1 MIPRALN
8 REPMPWPAGWSDRAP
23 QIGDADG
30 VVEMLNARSRQLYGG
45 NQSTRASVE
54 SWWGKPGLRLEQDLR
69 LVLDSD
75 STVAGLAFIDTD
87 GEPYARVGCSAAVHP
102 RHEDGD
108 ILLDWLYSWSLRRAA
123 EIVPLAAPGIR
134 VVATSSALPQDK
146 PRCAA
151 LERADFAPVRVENH
165 MRIDLDSAAPTAQW
179 PDGIS
184 IRSANL
190 DVDID
195 GIVSLYLAAWRDHW
209 GFVARPRDELLTTF
223 VSEIESRCGPID
235 PTLWFLAI
243 AGEEIVGMSLCI
255 AGLQDD
261 PTGGYIYQ
269 LGVRPAWRRRGIALA
284 LLYHTFAQFRRRGYA
299 AVELDVDSQSLT
311 GALRVYERAGMHVVR
326 QSIDYEKEL
335 RPGIDVATRELLADG
350 VSKESA

>member
-1 MIPRALN
+1 
-8 REPMPWPAGWSDRAP
+8 
-23 QIGDADG
+23 
-30 VVEMLNARSRQLYGG
+30 
-45 NQSTRASVE
+45 
-54 SWWGKPGLRLEQDLR
+54 
-69 LVLDSD
+69 
-75 STVAGLAFIDTD
+75 
-87 GEPYARVGCSAAVHP
+87 
-102 RHEDGD
+102 
-108 ILLDWLYSWSLRRAA
+108 
-123 EIVPLAAPGIR
+123 
-134 VVATSSALPQDK
+134 
-146 PRCAA
+146 
-151 LERADFAPVRVENH
+151 
-165 MRIDLDSAAPTAQW
+165 
-179 PDGIS
+179 
-184 IRSANL
+184 
-190 DVDID
+190 
-195 GIVSLYLAAWRDHW
+195 VSLYLAAWRDHW